1 MPWTNVWD
9 LIQCTGRQLNLLS
22 LILVIFIFCHL
33 LLLLFLHLVLLLI
46 LVFVTL
52 FLLLVI
58 FALFLLALFILF
70 ILSLLL
76 VLVYRLILLFLLLS
90 LYHLHY
96 YKVDQNKYFH
106 YCSFIWIDKIS
117 ILMGCQGLKI
127 KLFLIKKYLLFLP
140 NASAYAYFLSLTK
153 SKKS

>member
-1 MPWTNVWD
+1 MMPWTNVWD
-9 LIQCTGRQLNLLS
+9 LIQCTGRQLYLLS
-22 LILVIFIFCHL
+22 LLNVIVIFCHL
-33 LLLLFLHLVLLLI
+33 LLLLILHIILLLLLVLI
-46 LVFVTL
+46 LVTL

-96 YKVDQNKYFH
+96 YK
-106 YCSFIWIDKIS
+106 SFKKINTFAIVLLYES
-117 ILMGCQGLKI
+117 TK
-127 KLFLIKKYLLFLP
+127 FLY
-140 NASAYAYFLSLTK
+140 
-153 SKKS
+153 